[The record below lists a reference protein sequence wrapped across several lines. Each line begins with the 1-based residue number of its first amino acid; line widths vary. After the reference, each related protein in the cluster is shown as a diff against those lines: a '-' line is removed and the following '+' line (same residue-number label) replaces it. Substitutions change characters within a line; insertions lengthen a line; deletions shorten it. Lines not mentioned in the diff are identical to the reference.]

1 MHRKGG
7 LHSGEEHR
15 LSITSILRAGR
26 PSTGS
31 LISLNFRFL
40 VHTMAIVISLP
51 QRVLHTKVA
60 PGNTY
65 ADDPQNDD
73 TRESLPGAL
82 RLLSSQ

>member
-1 MHRKGG
+1 MC
-7 LHSGEEHR
+7 
-15 LSITSILRAGR
+15 
-26 PSTGS
+26 
-31 LISLNFRFL
+31 
-40 VHTMAIVISLP
+40 TMAIVISLP

-73 TRESLPGAL
+73 TPESLRGAL